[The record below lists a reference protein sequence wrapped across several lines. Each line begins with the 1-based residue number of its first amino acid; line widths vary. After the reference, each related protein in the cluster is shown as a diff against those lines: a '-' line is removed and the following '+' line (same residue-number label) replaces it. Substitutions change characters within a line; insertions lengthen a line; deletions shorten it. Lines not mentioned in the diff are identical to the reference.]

1 MVCNTKLFAKFVQTY
16 LKMLNLLFFFSVS
29 GNLQNDFIGFQINS
43 FLFLQSQKSL
53 PERYE
58 YYTTAFNIETK
69 SYHTVDFPSES
80 RSILGSCHVAVSCQ
94 NLDLLIKIGGYRLS
108 TKSVL
113 NTTDILK
120 FTTFAMN
127 LKFFQYIH
135 SHQVKLI

>member
-1 MVCNTKLFAKFVQTY
+1 MVCNTKLFAKFIQTY
-16 LKMLNLLFFFSVS
+16 LKMLNLLFFSVS

-53 PERYE
+53 PGRNE
-58 YYTTAFNIETK
+58 YYTPAFNIATK
-69 SYHTVDFPSES
+69 DYHTVDFPAES
-80 RSILGSCHVAVSCQ
+80 RSILGSCHVAVSCL

-120 FTTFAMN
+120 FTTFSMN